1 MLYYF
6 FIFIYNDCVGGFMII
21 YNKAK
26 KNYKVAIFSEQSDI
40 LDKVKNEVEDI
51 GFKTIIYNDVNDLKD
66 GILKSKFKILI
77 YLKSSNLDFN
87 EIELH
92 NLKLIQYDIKNL
104 NLDALKVEV
113 IYSLRLIEEEEKIDY
128 EKYKLEL
135 VGNLVESISHK
146 IQANLLVLGA
156 SQDII
161 KMLSEDASQNREKKD
176 ILDNLYMR
184 NEDALDKSNVLL
196 QLISNATNISSESI
210 MSETEIVDTIN
221 LILDEYLKT
230 NLKNIQIT
238 KKIREGTYICGPLN
252 DVIFVICRI
261 IKYLIDIKQE
271 EIKLEITEDEEKWY
285 FNIFNNENID
295 EDFLERIKK
304 FVTYVKNVKYKYAND
319 FLSLSIKKVK

>member
-1 MLYYF
+1 
-6 FIFIYNDCVGGFMII
+6 MII

-113 IYSLRLIEEEEKIDY
+113 IYSLKLIEEEEKIDY

>member
-1 MLYYF
+1 
-6 FIFIYNDCVGGFMII
+6 MII

-161 KMLSEDASQNREKKD
+161 KMLSEDENKNSEKKD
-176 ILDNLYMR
+176 VLDNLYMK
-184 NEDALDKSNVLL
+184 NDDALDKSNLLL

-210 MSETEIVDTIN
+210 MSENEIIDTIN
-221 LILDEYLKT
+221 LILDEYLKSS
-230 NLKNIQIT
+230 LKIIEIT

-261 IKYLIDIKQE
+261 IKYLLDINQE
-271 EIKLEITEDEEKWY
+271 KIKLEITEDEEKWY
-285 FNIFNNENID
+285 FNIFISEDIE

-319 FLSLSIKKVK
+319 SLSLIIKKVK

>member
-1 MLYYF
+1 
-6 FIFIYNDCVGGFMII
+6 MII

-26 KNYKVAIFSEQSDI
+26 KSVKVAIFSEQNDI

-51 GFKTIIYNDVNDLKD
+51 GFKTILYDNLINLKD
-66 GILKSKFKILI
+66 GFLKSKFKILI
-77 YLKSSNLDFN
+77 YLGSPNLDLNDF
-87 EIELH
+87 ELQ
-92 NLKLIQYDIKNL
+92 NLKLIQYDTNNL
-104 NLDALKVEV
+104 NMEALKVEL
-113 IYSLRLIEEEEKIDY
+113 IYSYKLIEEEEKIDY

-161 KMLSEDASQNREKKD
+161 KMLSEDENKNSEKKD
-176 ILDNLYMR
+176 VLDNLYMK
-184 NEDALDKSNVLL
+184 NDDALDKSNVLL

-210 MSETEIVDTIN
+210 MSENEIIDTIN
-221 LILDEYLKT
+221 LILDEYLKSS
-230 NLKNIQIT
+230 LKIIEIT

-261 IKYLIDIKQE
+261 IKYLLDINQE
-271 EIKLEITEDEEKWY
+271 KIKLEITEDEEKWY
-285 FNIFNNENID
+285 FNIFISEDIE

-319 FLSLSIKKVK
+319 SLSLIIKKVK

>member
-1 MLYYF
+1 
-6 FIFIYNDCVGGFMII
+6 
-21 YNKAK
+21 
-26 KNYKVAIFSEQSDI
+26 
-40 LDKVKNEVEDI
+40 
-51 GFKTIIYNDVNDLKD
+51 
-66 GILKSKFKILI
+66 
-77 YLKSSNLDFN
+77 
-87 EIELH
+87 
-92 NLKLIQYDIKNL
+92 
-104 NLDALKVEV
+104 
-113 IYSLRLIEEEEKIDY
+113 
-128 EKYKLEL
+128 
-135 VGNLVESISHK
+135 
-146 IQANLLVLGA
+146 
-156 SQDII
+156 
-161 KMLSEDASQNREKKD
+161 MLSEDASQNREKKD

>member
-1 MLYYF
+1 
-6 FIFIYNDCVGGFMII
+6 MII

-26 KNYKVAIFSEQSDI
+26 KSVKVAIFSEQNDI

-51 GFKTIIYNDVNDLKD
+51 GFKTILYDNLINLKD
-66 GILKSKFKILI
+66 GFLKSKFKILI
-77 YLKSSNLDFN
+77 YLGNPNLDLNDF
-87 EIELH
+87 ELQ
-92 NLKLIQYDIKNL
+92 NLKLIQYDTDNL
-104 NLDALKVEV
+104 NMEALKVEL
-113 IYSLRLIEEEEKIDY
+113 IYSYKLIEEEEKIDY

-161 KMLSEDASQNREKKD
+161 KMLSEDENKNSEKKD
-176 ILDNLYMR
+176 VLDNLYMK
-184 NEDALDKSNVLL
+184 NDDALDKSNVLL

-210 MSETEIVDTIN
+210 MSENEIIDTIN
-221 LILDEYLKT
+221 LILDEYLKSS
-230 NLKNIQIT
+230 LKIIEIT

-261 IKYLIDIKQE
+261 IKYLLDINQE
-271 EIKLEITEDEEKWY
+271 KIKLEITEDEEKWY
-285 FNIFNNENID
+285 FNIFISEDIE

-319 FLSLSIKKVK
+319 SLSLIIKKVK

>member
-26 KNYKVAIFSEQSDI
+26 KSVKVAIFSEQNDI

-51 GFKTIIYNDVNDLKD
+51 GFKTILYDNLINLKD
-66 GILKSKFKILI
+66 GFLKSKFKILI
-77 YLKSSNLDFN
+77 YLGSPNLDLNDF
-87 EIELH
+87 ELQ
-92 NLKLIQYDIKNL
+92 NLKLIQYDTNNL
-104 NLDALKVEV
+104 NMEALKVEL
-113 IYSLRLIEEEEKIDY
+113 IYSYKLIEEEEKIDY

-161 KMLSEDASQNREKKD
+161 KMLSEDENKNSEKKD
-176 ILDNLYMR
+176 VLDNLYMK
-184 NEDALDKSNVLL
+184 NDDALDKSNLLL

-210 MSETEIVDTIN
+210 MSENEIIDTIN
-221 LILDEYLKT
+221 LILDEYLKSS
-230 NLKNIQIT
+230 LKIIEIT

-261 IKYLIDIKQE
+261 IKYLLDINQE
-271 EIKLEITEDEEKWY
+271 KIKLEITEDEEKWY
-285 FNIFNNENID
+285 FNIFISEDIE

-319 FLSLSIKKVK
+319 SLSLIIKKVK

>member
-1 MLYYF
+1 
-6 FIFIYNDCVGGFMII
+6 MII

-26 KNYKVAIFSEQSDI
+26 KSVKVAIFSEQNDI

-51 GFKTIIYNDVNDLKD
+51 GFKTILYDNLINLKD
-66 GILKSKFKILI
+66 GFLKSKFKILI
-77 YLKSSNLDFN
+77 YLGSPNLDLNDF
-87 EIELH
+87 ELQ
-92 NLKLIQYDIKNL
+92 NLKLIQYDTNNL
-104 NLDALKVEV
+104 NMEALKVEL
-113 IYSLRLIEEEEKIDY
+113 IYSYKLIEEEEKIDY

-161 KMLSEDASQNREKKD
+161 KMLSEDENKNSEKKD
-176 ILDNLYMR
+176 VLDNLYMK
-184 NEDALDKSNVLL
+184 NDDALDKSNVLL

-210 MSETEIVDTIN
+210 MSENEIIDTIN
-221 LILDEYLKT
+221 LILDEYLKSS
-230 NLKNIQIT
+230 LKIIEIT

-261 IKYLIDIKQE
+261 IKYLLDISQE
-271 EIKLEITEDEEKWY
+271 KIKLEITEDEEKWY
-285 FNIFNNENID
+285 FNIFISEDIE

-319 FLSLSIKKVK
+319 SLSLIIKKVK

>member
-1 MLYYF
+1 
-6 FIFIYNDCVGGFMII
+6 MII

-26 KNYKVAIFSEQSDI
+26 KSVKVAIFSEQNDI

-51 GFKTIIYNDVNDLKD
+51 GFKTILYDNLINLKD
-66 GILKSKFKILI
+66 GFLKSKFKILI
-77 YLKSSNLDFN
+77 CLGSPNLDLNDF
-87 EIELH
+87 ELQ
-92 NLKLIQYDIKNL
+92 NLKLIQYDTNNL
-104 NLDALKVEV
+104 NMEALKVEL
-113 IYSLRLIEEEEKIDY
+113 IYSYKLIEEEEKIDY

-161 KMLSEDASQNREKKD
+161 KMLSEDENKNSEKKD
-176 ILDNLYMR
+176 VLDNLYMK
-184 NEDALDKSNVLL
+184 NDDALDKSNVLL

-210 MSETEIVDTIN
+210 MSENEIIDTIN
-221 LILDEYLKT
+221 LILDEYLKSS
-230 NLKNIQIT
+230 LKIIEIT

-261 IKYLIDIKQE
+261 IKYLLDISQE
-271 EIKLEITEDEEKWY
+271 KIKLEITEDEEKWY
-285 FNIFNNENID
+285 FNIFISEDIE

-319 FLSLSIKKVK
+319 SLSLIIKKVK

>member
-1 MLYYF
+1 
-6 FIFIYNDCVGGFMII
+6 MII

-26 KNYKVAIFSEQSDI
+26 KSVKVAIFSEQNDI

-51 GFKTIIYNDVNDLKD
+51 GFKTILYDNLINLKD
-66 GILKSKFKILI
+66 GFLKSKFKILI
-77 YLKSSNLDFN
+77 CLGSPNLDLNDF
-87 EIELH
+87 ELQ
-92 NLKLIQYDIKNL
+92 NLKLIQYDTNNL
-104 NLDALKVEV
+104 NMEALKVEL
-113 IYSLRLIEEEEKIDY
+113 IYSYKLIEEEEKIDY

-161 KMLSEDASQNREKKD
+161 KMLSEDENKNSEKKD
-176 ILDNLYMR
+176 VLDNLYMK
-184 NEDALDKSNVLL
+184 NDDALDKSNVLL

-210 MSETEIVDTIN
+210 MSENEIIDTIN
-221 LILDEYLKT
+221 LILDEYLKSS
-230 NLKNIQIT
+230 LKIIEIT

-261 IKYLIDIKQE
+261 IKYLLDINQE
-271 EIKLEITEDEEKWY
+271 KIKLEITEDEEKWY
-285 FNIFNNENID
+285 FNIFISEDIE

-319 FLSLSIKKVK
+319 SLSLIIKKVK

>member
-1 MLYYF
+1 
-6 FIFIYNDCVGGFMII
+6 MII

-26 KNYKVAIFSEQSDI
+26 KSVKVAIFSEQNDI

-51 GFKTIIYNDVNDLKD
+51 GFKTILYDNLINLKD
-66 GILKSKFKILI
+66 GFLKSKFKILI
-77 YLKSSNLDFN
+77 CLGSPNLDLNDF
-87 EIELH
+87 ELQ
-92 NLKLIQYDIKNL
+92 NLKLIQYDTNNL
-104 NLDALKVEV
+104 NMEALKVEL
-113 IYSLRLIEEEEKIDY
+113 IYSYKLIEEEEKIDY

-146 IQANLLVLGA
+146 IQGNLLVLGA

-161 KMLSEDASQNREKKD
+161 KMLSEDENKNSEKKD
-176 ILDNLYMR
+176 VLDNLYMK
-184 NEDALDKSNVLL
+184 NDDALDKSNVLL

-210 MSETEIVDTIN
+210 MSENEIIDTIN
-221 LILDEYLKT
+221 LILDEYLKSS
-230 NLKNIQIT
+230 LKTIEIT

-261 IKYLIDIKQE
+261 IKYLLDISQE
-271 EIKLEITEDEEKWY
+271 KIKLEITEDEEKWY
-285 FNIFNNENID
+285 FNIFISEDIE

-319 FLSLSIKKVK
+319 SLSLIIKKVK

>member
-1 MLYYF
+1 
-6 FIFIYNDCVGGFMII
+6 MII

-26 KNYKVAIFSEQSDI
+26 KSVKVAIFSEQNDI

-51 GFKTIIYNDVNDLKD
+51 GFKTILYDNLINLKD
-66 GILKSKFKILI
+66 GFLKSKFKILI
-77 YLKSSNLDFN
+77 YLGSPNLDLNDF
-87 EIELH
+87 ELQ
-92 NLKLIQYDIKNL
+92 NLKLIQYDTNNL
-104 NLDALKVEV
+104 NMEALKVEL
-113 IYSLRLIEEEEKIDY
+113 IYSYKLIEEEEKIDY

-161 KMLSEDASQNREKKD
+161 KMLSEDENKNSEKKD
-176 ILDNLYMR
+176 VLDNLYMK
-184 NEDALDKSNVLL
+184 NDDALDKSNLLL

-210 MSETEIVDTIN
+210 MSENEIIDTIN
-221 LILDEYLKT
+221 LILDEYLKSS
-230 NLKNIQIT
+230 LKIIEIT

-261 IKYLIDIKQE
+261 IKYLLDINQE
-271 EIKLEITEDEEKWY
+271 KIKLEITEDEEKWY
-285 FNIFNNENID
+285 FNIFISEDIE

-319 FLSLSIKKVK
+319 SLSLIIKKVK